1 MAAAMW
7 AVLPPGPPAPGH
19 QFSIL
24 VRGAELTPPPPVPPL
39 GAAPPTIAFHAAS
52 TMAVMLF
59 AGAPTIVAA
68 NAPPAPPEPFLPSMF
83 SRALANAVEF
93 PDATAAVSLARSAAP
108 PTTSLTRPVMAVIG
122 FGIPPSAYPGTPTAA
137 KTGARAREC
146 AAETTVS
153 SLLTRARTSSEA
165 GPVPCVIFPPLAMVN
180 VGIVGPPSLATVSFH
195 SRAMPLSY
203 TVLTRNL
210 TGVSKIFWRAPHAA
224 VASDWSVA
232 HFPLTAARNES
243 MWVVTHEETVVQ
255 AFWIAVTMSPQNVL
269 TSVHIVFH
277 EVFRK
282 LMTLPTMLLTHE

>member
-1 MAAAMW
+1 MP
-7 AVLPPGPPAPGH
+7 PPGPPAPVH
-19 QFSIL
+19 QSSIW
-24 VRGAELTPPPPVPPL
+24 RRFAGPSPPAGILPPAPPPL
-39 GAAPPTIAFHAAS
+39 GAAPATIALQAAPTISSMIF
-52 TMAVMLF
+52 T
-59 AGAPTIVAA
+59 GALTIVAA
-68 NAPPAPPEPFLPSMF
+68 NAPSAPPESFLPSMF
-83 SRALANAVEF
+83 SSALANAVLL
-93 PDATAAVSLARSAAP
+93 PDATAAASLARSAALP
-108 PTTSLTRPVMAVIG
+108 PTSLTRPVMAVIG

-146 AAETTVS
+146 SAETTVS
-153 SLLTRARTSSEA
+153 FLLTRARTSSDF

-180 VGIVGPPSLATVSFH
+180 VGIDGPPSLATVSFH
-195 SRAMPLSY
+195 SRAIPWSY
-203 TVLTRNL
+203 TMLTRNL
-210 TGVSKIFWRAPHAA
+210 TGSSKIFLRAVHAA

-255 AFWIAVTMSPQNVL
+255 GFWIAVTMSPQNVL

>member
-7 AVLPPGPPAPGH
+7 AVLPPGPPAPVH
-19 QFSIL
+19 QFSIW
-24 VRGAELTPPPPVPPL
+24 VRVAELTPPPPVPPL

-52 TMAVMLF
+52 TMAVMIF

-83 SRALANAVEF
+83 SRALANAVEL

-122 FGIPPSAYPGTPTAA
+122 FGIPPEAYPGTPTAE

-146 AAETTVS
+146 SAETTVS
-153 SLLTRARTSSEA
+153 FLLTRARTSSDF
-165 GPVPCVIFPPLAMVN
+165 GPVPCVIFPPSAMVN

-195 SRAMPLSY
+195 SRAMPWSY
-203 TVLTRNL
+203 TTLTRNW
-210 TGVSKIFWRAPHAA
+210 TGSSKIFLRAFHAV

-255 AFWIAVTMSPQNVL
+255 AFWIAATMSPQYFL
-269 TSVHIVFH
+269 TSPHIVFH
-277 EVFRK
+277 EVLRK
-282 LMTLPTMLLTHE
+282 PVIFPIIVEKNE